1 MADTHAPVR
10 RLGSCFYGGHHGLCF
25 NDKTR
30 LGLMSNPLTLPMFD
44 ADTLKFLQQVFQWV
58 RKGDAASLAPMLAA
72 GLPSKLRNEQGDS
85 LLILAAY
92 HGRPAVVRLLLDA
105 SADPDVVNDRGQTA
119 LGAAAFKGDLE
130 VVQLLLDH
138 GAQPDS
144 PPGGRTAL
152 MFAAMFNRLEM
163 MTVLRQRGAD
173 PWAHDGGGLT
183 ALRAAEQMGAQE
195 AAQLL
200 KAWASG

>member
-1 MADTHAPVR
+1 MLDWTGDHIHTNYRDLFIWLREQGYYVET
-10 RLGSCFYGGHHGLCF
+10 LGCAFTCF
-25 NDKTR
+25 NATEYGALLLVDSEAEYGAV
-30 LGLMSNPLTLPMFD
+30 GLET
-44 ADTLKFLQQVFQWV
+44 
-58 RKGDAASLAPMLAA
+58 MLAA

-105 SADPDVVNDRGQTA
+105 CADPDVVNDRGQTA

-152 MFAAMFNRLEM
+152 MFAAMFNR
-163 MTVLRQRGAD
+163 
-173 PWAHDGGGLT
+173 
-183 ALRAAEQMGAQE
+183 
-195 AAQLL
+195 
-200 KAWASG
+200 

>member
-1 MADTHAPVR
+1 M
-10 RLGSCFYGGHHGLCF
+10 
-25 NDKTR
+25 
-30 LGLMSNPLTLPMFD
+30 
-44 ADTLKFLQQVFQWV
+44 
-58 RKGDAASLAPMLAA
+58 
-72 GLPSKLRNEQGDS
+72 
-85 LLILAAY
+85 
-92 HGRPAVVRLLLDA
+92 
-105 SADPDVVNDRGQTA
+105 
-119 LGAAAFKGDLE
+119 E

-183 ALRAAEQMGAQE
+183 ALRAAEKMGAQE